1 MIIPGLPRDV
11 FSDVKKNIATNLIS
25 SRVHNLFSKHGVI
38 DNLQTSKA
46 EIKVAKIDKI
56 NNPELNCLRKII
68 NEMFCIEKCQVVG
81 LTCKFKKLICETVE
95 DCPYYYC
102 DCSGNGDIQGV
113 RGISNFNNFNN
124 LSDNSNS
131 FFHEEIIND
140 DDLSNM
146 GFSITETDNTNIN
159 TYSKF
164 ISKNLLADENLV
176 SNNLKIISIDT
187 ISKGKWLFNGNIA
200 VEIPASTSVSNI
212 KLFVYLD
219 ENVVS
224 SGEIDLGSHSQ
235 VNSPTIKSY
244 PFNLMFKNDLDGKKL
259 KIGIISF
266 DNKNEIK
273 LLGTTN
279 FFANQM

>member
-1 MIIPGLPRDV
+1 MPFTPSNNISVTCKD
-11 FSDVKKNIATNLIS
+11 SYAKNGFITNLQA
-25 SRVHNLFSKHGVI
+25 RKATI
-38 DNLQTSKA
+38 DTLN
-46 EIKVAKIDKI
+46 VANI
-56 NNPELNCLRKII
+56 NNPSFACLRKKFDS
-68 NEMFCIEKCQVVG
+68 MFIQSDVSGCVVSD
-81 LTCKFKKLICETVE
+81 LTPQFKDLICDTVANW
-95 DCPYYYC
+95 CPYYYC
-102 DCSGNGDIQGV
+102 TDCGV
-113 RGISNFNNFNN
+113 PPVARGLTGFNNLNNFNS
-124 LSDNSNS
+124 SDNSNS

-140 DDLSNM
+140 DNLSNM
-146 GFSITETDNTNIN
+146 DFSITETENTNIN

-164 ISKNLLADENLV
+164 ISKNLLADVNLV
-176 SNNLKIISIDT
+176 SNNLKIISVDK

-212 KLFVYLD
+212 KLFVYLN

-235 VNSPTIKSY
+235 VGEPTIKSC
-244 PFNLMFKNDLDGKKL
+244 PFNLMFKNDLEGGEL

-273 LLGTTN
+273 LLETTN

>member
-1 MIIPGLPRDV
+1 MTGL
-11 FSDVKKNIATNLIS
+11 TS
-25 SRVHNLFSKHGVI
+25 SRSISNTNTNQYSQNGFI
-38 DNLQTSKA
+38 ENLQTSKA
-46 EIKVAKIDKI
+46 VITVAAIGKII
-56 NNPELNCLRKII
+56 NPELTCLRKII
-68 NEMFCIEKCQVVG
+68 DEMFCTEKCSVNG
-81 LTCKFKKLICETVE
+81 LTCKFKKLICDTVQ
-95 DCPYYYC
+95 DCPYYNC
-102 DCSGNGDIQGV
+102 DCSGNVDIQGV
-113 RGISNFNNFNN
+113 RGISNFNDFNN

-146 GFSITETDNTNIN
+146 DLSITETDNTNIN

-164 ISKNLLADENLV
+164 ISKNLLADENLI

-235 VNSPTIKSY
+235 VNSPTIKSH
-244 PFNLMFKNDLDGKKL
+244 PFNLMFKNDLYGKEL

-266 DNKNEIK
+266 DNKNDLK